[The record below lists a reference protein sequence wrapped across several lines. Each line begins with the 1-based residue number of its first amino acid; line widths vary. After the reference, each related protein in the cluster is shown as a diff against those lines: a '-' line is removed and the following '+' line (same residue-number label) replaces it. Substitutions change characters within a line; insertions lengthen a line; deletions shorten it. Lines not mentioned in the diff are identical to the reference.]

1 MKESK
6 ASEEVDPISIEKIH
20 FVKTFVVMKASC
32 TLHQDYYFSKN
43 LLRHYEK
50 LSMRKLKNGEESC
63 DWIKTF
69 IFCFN
74 ALSKSAKI

>member
-20 FVKTFVVMKASC
+20 FIKTFVVMKASC

-50 LSMRKLKNGEESC
+50 LSM
-63 DWIKTF
+63 
-69 IFCFN
+69 
-74 ALSKSAKI
+74 SKIE